1 MTVVVSG
8 ASGFVGRAL
17 MQRLGARARSLSL
30 RGGDSSSW
38 VQALQQADCVVHL
51 AARVHVMH
59 DQDQDPLASY
69 RAVNTGV
76 TLQFAQCA
84 AQAGVRRFVFISS
97 VKVLGE
103 SSVAGRALRESDSPA
118 PQDPYGQSK
127 WEAEQAL
134 LELGRAT
141 GMQVVIIRPPLVYGP
156 GVKANFASLIR
167 LVRCGIPV
175 PLAGLDNR
183 RSLVA
188 LDNLVDFIDCCTTH
202 PGAAHGTFLVSDDDD
217 VSTPELIRRIAAAQ
231 NRPAHLFFIPLRILW
246 IIARI
251 GGKSAAMERLCGNLQ
266 VDISNARTVLG
277 WVPPVR
283 MQDCLRKTIAGSRS

>member
-8 ASGFVGRAL
+8 ASGFIGRTL
-17 MQRLGARARSLSL
+17 MQRLGAGARGLSL
-30 RGGDSSSW
+30 RDNNHNGW
-38 VQALQQADCVVHL
+38 AQALQQVDCVVHL

-59 DQDQDPLASY
+59 DQYPDPLATY
-69 RAVNTGV
+69 RAVNTDL

-84 AQAGVRRFVFISS
+84 AQAGVRRFVFLSS

-103 SSVAGRALRESDSPA
+103 SSVRGRALRESDLPA

-134 LELGRAT
+134 LQLGHAT

-167 LVRCGIPV
+167 WVRWGIPL
-175 PLAGLDNR
+175 PLAALDNR

-188 LDNLVDFIDCCTTH
+188 LDNLVDFIQCCVTH
-202 PGAAHGTFLVSDDDD
+202 PAATGGTFLVSDGDD

-231 NRPAHLFFIPLRILW
+231 NRTAHLFFIPLRILW
-246 IIARI
+246 LMARI
-251 GGKSAAMERLCGNLQ
+251 SGKSAALERLCGDLQ
-266 VDISNARTVLG
+266 VDISKARTVLG
-277 WVPPVR
+277 WEPPVR
-283 MQDCLRKTIAGSRS
+283 MQDCLRKTIGTPLS